1 MDRREEKKLLRWFEE
16 SDDDNFALSESE
28 SDPFSDDG
36 EFNGDSDYVPDDS
49 PTDSS
54 RNESES
60 ESRNVED
67 DPDLEQNQEENEA
80 FAETLIVMDQNF
92 WVQTVL
98 KLEIVD
104 LENLNLSQK
113 VNLVNFLACVFFKG

>member
-1 MDRREEKKLLRWFEE
+1 MDRREEEKLLRWFEE

-60 ESRNVED
+60 ERRNVED
-67 DPDLEQNQEENEA
+67 DPDLEQNQEEN
-80 FAETLIVMDQNF
+80 
-92 WVQTVL
+92 
-98 KLEIVD
+98 
-104 LENLNLSQK
+104 
-113 VNLVNFLACVFFKG
+113 